1 MTDHGT
7 IDRSAAT
14 EAARSASAYERGEP
28 PRVGWSFLRSGR
40 WAGYAA
46 MLLIFSIACVLLGNW
61 QFERRA
67 EARAEIDRI
76 DNNYDAE
83 PVALTQELPE
93 LSQFDEDR
101 QKWRTVRIEGEY
113 VGEPFLARNRPGPG
127 GVGSDLIQ
135 PLRTAEGATFF
146 VDRGWVPIDGAS
158 ADDVDPADLPLP
170 PSGTAVVEARLR
182 ASEPEI
188 PGRTT
193 AGRAV
198 ASIELPELA
207 ALAGVADSA
216 YTGAYGML
224 VSETPEAEHGV
235 LPAKPERDEGP
246 HLSYAVQW
254 YIFIAIA
261 VIGVVYA
268 ARREYRTLNVGS
280 DEVRELD
287 RRTAER
293 KRRRGPSD
301 ADVEDALLDG

>member
-7 IDRSAAT
+7 LDRSAPT
-14 EAARSASAYERGEP
+14 DAARSASANERGEP

-83 PVALTQELPE
+83 PVALAQELPE

-101 QKWRTVRIEGEY
+101 QKWRTVRVEGEY
-113 VGEPFLARNRPGPG
+113 VGDPFLARNRPGPG

-135 PLRTAEGATFF
+135 PLRTTEGATFF

-170 PSGTAVVEARLR
+170 PSGPAVVEARLR

-224 VSETPEAEHGV
+224 VSETPEAKHGV

-261 VIGVVYA
+261 AIGVVYA